1 MIIFDIKE
9 KDINN
14 MFNYLEAIDKKD
26 DVSIPNILKRKK
38 KAGRKPIDL
47 QLVEN
52 LRKKN
57 MNDIAIYVAIFLSKQ
72 ASDKWSVDDIEN
84 VLENEN
90 FIDETLIPLL
100 HQENKAIGELSEQQ
114 KKELA
119 EKIKFNILQNEKE
132 TITMIGN
139 YVKEKKR
146 EGGAIFVH
154 QLSNE
159 QLNKIKEIILK
170 SFEIFEKILD
180 DFDGNDYL
188 NHQVTEASTQPTYV
202 FMNDLLGIS
211 NNPSGFSILTEIK
224 IVLDE
229 LKEILNEEELNEQG
243 KEKVKNYIN
252 TLEKYQN
259 ILNKLSEKNV
269 IWIQADNSIT
279 DINTLEQYF
288 NQLEDDREKA
298 QKTINKYKKMKN
310 SNIKLEKPEQKSLN
324 YKDIINIVK
333 EEVRK
338 KAREIN
344 LINMED
350 QELVDLS
357 NKMAEDIL
365 QKNPEMEKVFEK
377 FNHEPF
383 SELSSMINQKLK
395 SKYITVGRPKGE

>member
-26 DVSIPNILKRKK
+26 DMSIPNILKRKK
-38 KAGRKPIDL
+38 KAGRKPVDL
-47 QLVEN
+47 QLVES

-57 MNDIAIYVAIFLSKQ
+57 MNDIAIYVALFLAKQ
-72 ASDKWSVDDIEN
+72 KSDKWTVDDIEN

-90 FIDETLIPLL
+90 FIDETLLPLL
-100 HQENKAIGELSEQQ
+100 HQENKAIGELSDQQ

-119 EKIKFNILQNEKE
+119 EKIQSNILQNEKD

-146 EGGAIFVH
+146 ESGAIFIH
-154 QLSNE
+154 QLSAE
-159 QLNKIKEIILK
+159 QLNKIKEIISN

-180 DFDGNDYL
+180 DFDGNNYL
-188 NHQVTEASTQPTYV
+188 NHLVTDDYSQPTYV
-202 FMNDLLGIS
+202 FMNNLLGIS
-211 NNPSGFSILTEIK
+211 KETSGFSILTEIK

-229 LKEILNEEELNEQG
+229 LKEILAEEELNEQG
-243 KEKVKNYIN
+243 KEKVQNYIN
-252 TLEKYQN
+252 KLEKYQN

-269 IWIQADNSIT
+269 IWVQANNSIT

-288 NQLEDDREKA
+288 NQLEDDRDKA
-298 QKTINKYKKMKN
+298 QKTINKYKKMKK
-310 SNIKLEKPEQKSLN
+310 SNIKLELPEQKSLN

-333 EEVRK
+333 VEVRK

-357 NKMAEDIL
+357 NEMAEDIL
-365 QKNPEMEKVFEK
+365 QKNPEMDKVFEK
-377 FNHEPF
+377 FDHDPI
-383 SELSSMINQKLK
+383 SELSSIINQKLK